1 MDYLYSALAGCIV
14 GAVGTCGG
22 AALSFL
28 VKKSNN
34 RLSAILMGISAGT
47 MLAVVFFDMWPE
59 SFEMSGWAPCIISTA
74 IGAIFVHAVHLI
86 LPHDRESATSKRI
99 SKGVGA
105 KQRTSKRASYVEM
118 GALICMGI
126 AIHNLPEGIAV
137 GSGLSKPGDFGF
149 GLALLLMI
157 HNIPEGA
164 AMGIPLKLGGVG
176 KVKILL
182 YAFLVGFP
190 TAIGALIGR
199 LVGNISPMFIG
210 AAMAFAAGAMLYVT
224 LKELVPES
232 IEMGKIGT
240 TLWSVLLGL
249 GIGAA
254 IVFFV

>member
-59 SFEMSGWAPCIISTA
+59 SFEMSGWIPCLISTA
-74 IGAIFVHAVHLI
+74 IGAVFVHALHL
-86 LPHDRESATSKRI
+86 LFPHGEKSPGRQPREIGNRH
-99 SKGVGA
+99 G
-105 KQRTSKRASYVEM
+105 KRASYMEM

-137 GSGLSKPGDFGF
+137 GSGLAKPGDFGF

-164 AMGIPLKLGGVG
+164 AMGIPLKLGGMG
-176 KVKILL
+176 RCRILL

-199 LVGNISPMFIG
+199 LVGNISPMLIG

-224 LKELVPES
+224 LKELIPES
-232 IEMGKIGT
+232 AGMGKVGT

-249 GIGAA
+249 GIGAI
-254 IVFFV
+254 IVFLI